1 MCVVHRLP
9 TSSIAC
15 IPWNVVPACEVAYWG
30 DTSRV
35 HVDVL
40 IVLAAP
46 ALSERNQ
53 SKNLVKMVKWNG
65 LCDLHHNGG
74 TKEVCDP

>member
-1 MCVVHRLP
+1 MPLSVFNLVSILHVPRRVDDVCVVHRLP

-46 ALSERNQ
+46 ALREQ
-53 SKNLVKMVKWNG
+53 TKSKLKTW
-65 LCDLHHNGG
+65 LR
-74 TKEVCDP
+74 